1 MSHRDTDTPIDHE
14 TLARTLVDA
23 AWDDGD
29 LDRIDDL
36 CASDVV
42 VHDPAE
48 PTTGIGLDCYKRYIT
63 RTRDAVSD
71 FDLTIDDVT
80 VADGTLVIQVSGHGA
95 PAEQSPGRD
104 SDDED
109 GETTVSGIV
118 VLDIENTSIIEWSGT
133 LLDDTHVEAFVE
145 GFQGDVIRPGD
156 DEYDEARAVW
166 NRVIDKYPALIAQCT
181 GVADVIDAVNFAREN
196 DLLVAIRG
204 GGHNVAGTAVCDGGL
219 VIDLSRMK
227 GVHVDLDAQ
236 TVRAE
241 GGVTW
246 GELDHE
252 TQQFGLATPGGV
264 VSITGIAGL
273 TLSGGMGWLR
283 RKYGLSIDN
292 LVSVD
297 IVTADGEF
305 LTASETQSPEL
316 FWGIRGGG
324 GNFGVVTSFEYR
336 LHPVGPKVMFA
347 GVMYP
352 LATAR
357 EVVPAWR
364 DFMADAPEEVSSELV
379 FWSVPAVPD
388 FPEETHGEP
397 IVTVAAMHCGP
408 AEEGERI
415 LWPLRD
421 LAKPLIDLSG
431 RMPFTQVQKLFD
443 PFFPEGELC
452 HYWKSI
458 NLHRL
463 DEEIIDEIISIV
475 EDRPASSILI
485 PLWHHGGAMQRV
497 GSTETSYGDRSPAYM
512 LSFDSTWEDPSNTEE
527 IVAWTREA
535 WADMH
540 RFSDGSLYLNFPGF
554 GEEGEELV
562 RSAAGQKNFER
573 LVALKDKYDP
583 TNLFRLNQ
591 NITPSE

>member
-1 MSHRDTDTPIDHE
+1 MATESDTPTDHE
-14 TLARTLVDA
+14 TLGRAFVDA
-23 AWDDGD
+23 AWNDDD
-29 LDRIDDL
+29 LDRIDYL
-36 CASDVV
+36 CAPDID
-42 VHDPAE
+42 VHDPSE
-48 PTTGIGLDCYKRYIT
+48 PTAGTGPDDYKRYVM
-63 RTRDAVSD
+63 RARDAVSD
-71 FDLTIDDVT
+71 LELTVDDII
-80 VADGTLVIQVSGHGA
+80 VADGTVALQVSGSAIPEGRFL
-95 PAEQSPGRD
+95 GRD
-104 SDDED
+104 PDGED
-109 GETTVSGIV
+109 GAITLSGLEVIEVEDGSIV
-118 VLDIENTSIIEWSGT
+118 EWSGT
-133 LLDDTHVEAFVE
+133 LLADADVEAFVE
-145 GFQGDVIRPGD
+145 GFAGDVIRPGD
-156 DEYDEARAVW
+156 PDYDEARAVW
-166 NRVIDKYPALIAQCT
+166 NRVIDKYPALVARCT

-246 GELDHE
+246 GELDRE

-273 TLSGGMGWLR
+273 TLNGGMGWLR
-283 RKYGLSIDN
+283 RKYGLSVDN

-305 LTASETQSPEL
+305 LTASETQNPEL
-316 FWGIRGGG
+316 FWGIQGGG

-336 LHPVGPKVMFA
+336 LHPVGPEVMFV

-352 LATAR
+352 LVTAY

-364 DFMADAPEEVSSELV
+364 DFMADAPEEISSELV
-379 FWSVPAVPD
+379 FWSVPAVPE
-388 FPEETHGEP
+388 FPNEAHGEP
-397 IVTVAAMHCGP
+397 IVTVAAVHCGP
-408 AEEGERI
+408 VEEGERV
-415 LWPLRD
+415 LRPLRE
-421 LAKPLIDLSG
+421 LAEPLVDLSG
-431 RMPFTQVQKLFD
+431 SMPFTQVQQLFD

-458 NLHRL
+458 NLHHL
-463 DEEIIDEIISIV
+463 DDEIIDEILSIV

-497 GSTETSYGDRSPAYM
+497 GPTETSYGDRSPTYM
-512 LSFDSTWEDPSNTEE
+512 LSFDSTWEDPANTEE

-562 RSAAGQKNFER
+562 RSAAGQENFDR
-573 LVALKDKYDP
+573 LVALKTEYDP
-583 TNLFRLNQ
+583 ENLFRLNQ
-591 NITPSE
+591 NVTPSG